1 MKRKERIVWM
11 DGKEKMIWFA
21 LLMAAWVGLWMTG
34 PEDPTDTYGRYD
46 WVWFWAGF
54 VAIVVFFVRALS
66 EYVQSALSVKSPLQ
80 RDTRPLTHQGLRLR
94 RAWW

>member
-34 PEDPTDTYGRYD
+34 PEDPTETYGRYD
-46 WVWFWAGF
+46 WIWFWLGF
-54 VAIVVFFVRALS
+54 VAIVVFWVRALS
-66 EYVQSALSVKSPLQ
+66 EYVQRREAQK
-80 RDTRPLTHQGLRLR
+80 RA
-94 RAWW
+94 RAWRQRESRPNR